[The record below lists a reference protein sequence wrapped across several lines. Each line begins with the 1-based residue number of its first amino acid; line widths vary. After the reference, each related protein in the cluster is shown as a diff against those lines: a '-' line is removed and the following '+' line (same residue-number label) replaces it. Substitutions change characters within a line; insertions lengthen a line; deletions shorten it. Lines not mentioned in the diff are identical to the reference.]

1 MFVSNKL
8 YKNQVWILPKEYFK
22 YIYSL
27 ISNGEK
33 LIYNIIV
40 CRGEEETYYHAR
52 YALETVNTKNINYT
66 ASLQQTTFEK
76 LY

>member
-1 MFVSNKL
+1 MFVSNRL
-8 YKNQVWILPKEYFK
+8 FINQVWILPKEYFK

-40 CRGEEETYYHAR
+40 CKGEEKTYYHAQ

-66 ASLQQTTFEK
+66 ASS
-76 LY
+76 